1 VALIDVDLV
10 LVSPL
15 RRALHTC
22 SIVFEKHKSNAPI
35 IVEPAFREIMESSND
50 LGTEIEDSRQRY
62 PSFDFSHIKH
72 NDWYVDTL
80 SHESDREQIT
90 QKL

>member
-1 VALIDVDLV
+1 MDVEITENGKEQSLKARQEVQGLDVDVV

-22 SIVFEKHKSNAPI
+22 AIVFEGHPSTPPI

-50 LGTEIEDSRQRY
+50 IGSEIA
-62 PSFDFSHIKH
+62 
-72 NDWYVDTL
+72 
-80 SHESDREQIT
+80 
-90 QKL
+90 